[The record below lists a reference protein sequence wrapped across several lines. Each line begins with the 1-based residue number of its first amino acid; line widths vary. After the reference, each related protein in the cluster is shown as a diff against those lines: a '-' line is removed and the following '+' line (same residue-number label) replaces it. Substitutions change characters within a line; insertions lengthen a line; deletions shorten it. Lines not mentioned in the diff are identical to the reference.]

1 MTLKVCECHFPG
13 TGFLLEKYG
22 KFPVPSIREHPLAG
36 PVSVPP
42 FGTCQFP
49 SHPIPENETGIPE
62 IWYWTGNFLLGTE
75 ICYINGCSTIFCLI
89 LQKPKNKKPFQDKL
103 ASLAAGAIFKPVF
116 TLFDKNSI
124 FWLNSNLDSNHSQGV
139 WKLPHKFNLYLIKIN

>member
-1 MTLKVCECHFPG
+1 MPIPGNRIFPEKIQEIPSPKHLGTSYPRPGSVPAFG
-13 TGFLLEKYG
+13 TGQL
-22 KFPVPSIREHPLAG
+22 PSRL
-36 PVSVPP
+36 S
-42 FGTCQFP
+42 
-49 SHPIPENETGIPE
+49 PENEMGKIPE

-124 FWLNSNLDSNHSQGV
+124 F
-139 WKLPHKFNLYLIKIN
+139 